1 MSKSLNILR
10 IDASTDLLGWIV
22 VLETDDRQRL
32 EMHISIQDSLKIV
45 IQRPTFV
52 IQRPSRS

>member
-22 VLETDDRQRL
+22 VLETDDGQRL